1 MNQNITTLKTGKEW
15 VHIVSISLGPC
26 ELISQDKKSYIS
38 FLHKCKSN
46 YNQHRKQPVEWDQ
59 PF

>member
-15 VHIVSISLGPC
+15 VQIFSISLGPC

-46 YNQHRKQPVEWDQ
+46 HNQHWKQPVEWGQ